1 MEVWM
6 QCANWT
12 IVSNNDRSTLVAIR
26 KKVPM
31 RDAIIDLLK
40 QHLSPYPFI
49 HALWLEGADAHHRA
63 DQYSDM
69 DIWIDADDTQV
80 ADAFDALE
88 DTLKKLGAIDKRVV
102 QNHDS
107 EEIHQRF
114 YHLEGTSPFLLLDV
128 CIQKHSR
135 NITLNENNTDE
146 RVVILFDKDNVLQF
160 TNAISDTESVQT
172 KERIREIN
180 DAFAIF
186 RPKVEKH
193 IKRGHFLSA
202 LHAYHQYVLEPLVAL
217 MRLQADPTKKD
228 FYLKHIEQDLP
239 ASDVQMLSALF
250 TVSTLEE
257 LAQKLDEAER
267 ILLGRIKKLPQLPQ

>member
-1 MEVWM
+1 
-6 QCANWT
+6 
-12 IVSNNDRSTLVAIR
+12 
-26 KKVPM
+26 M
-31 RDAIIDLLK
+31 RDTIINLLK
-40 QHLSPYPFI
+40 KELSTYPFI
-49 HALWLEGADAHHRA
+49 HALWLEGADAHSRA
-63 DQYSDM
+63 DEYSDM
-69 DIWIDADDTQV
+69 DIWIDTDDNHIE
-80 ADAFDALE
+80 DAFVALE
-88 DTLKKLGAIDKRVV
+88 DTLKTLGGIDKKVV
-102 QNHDS
+102 QKHDS
-107 EEIHQRF
+107 DEISQRF

-146 RVVILFDKDNVLQF
+146 KVVILFDKDNVLRF
-160 TNAISDTESVQT
+160 TNAIYATESVQT

-180 DAFAIF
+180 DAFAIL

-239 ASDVQMLSALF
+239 AIDVQMLSELF

-257 LAQKLDEAER
+257 LQQKLDEVER
-267 ILLGRIKKLPQLPQ
+267 ILLGRIKKLQQMPQ